1 MSATVQGMYYCMTC
15 GQETEHSEVHSCGTP
30 TEFIRGWRWMNN
42 DMVNL
47 TANLIGG
54 LFALIPFLAMG

>member
-1 MSATVQGMYYCMTC
+1 MTC
-15 GQETEHSEVHSCGTP
+15 EQETEHSEMHSCGTP